1 MSVIRNSQDRPGP
14 FSVITRST
22 LQEERIQTYLWTCR
36 ARARQCLQRKCD
48 GSVTMTKSCLTR
60 LCSQLTCL
68 LEIRLFYK
76 LYKHLTLKTKKAH
89 RDVCLL
95 CHDEMM
101 KSVLEFV
108 LHLAL
113 EMYKVLL
120 WYVVNLMLK
129 PLTNVGQSNL
139 LLETQ
144 MFHIKENNGLQI

>member
-1 MSVIRNSQDRPGP
+1 
-14 FSVITRST
+14 
-22 LQEERIQTYLWTCR
+22 
-36 ARARQCLQRKCD
+36 
-48 GSVTMTKSCLTR
+48 
-60 LCSQLTCL
+60 
-68 LEIRLFYK
+68 
-76 LYKHLTLKTKKAH
+76 
-89 RDVCLL
+89 
-95 CHDEMM
+95 MM

-129 PLTNVGQSNL
+129 PLTNDGQSNL